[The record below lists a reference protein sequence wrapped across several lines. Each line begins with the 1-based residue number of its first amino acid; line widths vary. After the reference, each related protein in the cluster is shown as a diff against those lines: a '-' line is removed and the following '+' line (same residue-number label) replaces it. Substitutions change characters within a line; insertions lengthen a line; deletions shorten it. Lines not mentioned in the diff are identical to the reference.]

1 VSLVYTWMATF
12 VLGGEA
18 ENTDEEQMYIKAAGA
33 LGVLANESDT
43 NNTNTEL
50 RLQSGDTN
58 NSNITMVG
66 KSSAQY
72 MTFGTNAAERMRI
85 DSSGNVGIGTTSP
98 SVALEVFKNGGDMVK
113 IGNSGSYLKFDNGG
127 HHIDVYNTS
136 DASGRLLY
144 LNKYSKEGVE
154 IDDRLGVGGYPT
166 KGGANLYVYG
176 NTYITSNLTV
186 GTDDLH
192 VDTTTGNVGIGTT
205 SPDGRLHIS
214 SGTSGDCH
222 LILQSDTDNNNESDN
237 PKIVFRQDGAIN
249 TAEIGLGNN
258 MLALRGTSGIAF
270 YDGTASATDIDNIEN
285 TSTELMRITDGG
297 YVGIGTT
304 SPEYTLDVV
313 GKSSLGTVV
322 LNPQTYLMSN
332 VNYFEYTSSTITT
345 FNKVLLQIDKSGTAN
360 SDHAEYSGYVDCEI
374 VAQRTI
380 TNGGPEIFTSRV
392 NFMVAYDDAYNR
404 WQFNTFIQE
413 NKSFYG
419 YISFQSTPVFKYK
432 YDGRQLQLY
441 VSFDA
446 KEIRSYTSFTA
457 RITSDGDHINDI
469 SLPGPDELM
478 GTGTD
483 GTAEL
488 GICYG
493 LGHTNKASYVG
504 IGTDD
509 PTSNLHVA
517 GDAYVSSNL
526 TVGTANLHVDTT
538 TGFVGVGTTN
548 PTSNLDV
555 IGAAAISTDLT
566 VGTAG
571 VDSNVTLHANKT
583 YCSAGRT
590 TTYTGLSSS
599 NANEIG
605 YLDMSVISTSNNTFV
620 KVFVKVGQG
629 AASSEM
635 EYSFY
640 IRPNAANWAWI
651 YDYKQ
656 IGSVNI
662 VPVVY
667 RTDANDLYEG
677 ASEGVVRFG
686 YLASSAQSVSW
697 RVEMYERSGNAK
709 FVPTNTGSAVD
720 GTGLVQVTPAPYMRI
735 DSNVAIGEND
745 LFVDTQTGR
754 VGVGT
759 TNPTSNLHVVG
770 DINLTSNIVMNGEV
784 FVKAH
789 DATNNHVAIGPGAG
803 QTEQNTYTVAIGYQA
818 GQIGQ
823 NTQALAVGYLAGQ
836 TSQGNNATALGRNA
850 GQTSQGINATAI
862 GSLAGQTS
870 QGTLTV
876 AVGRAAGNNTQ
887 GDYAIGVG
895 YRGGFTSQGDYAVAV
910 GPSAGQTSQGTNA
923 VAVGP
928 SAGQTSQGTNA
939 VAVGYLAGQ
948 TSQHDNTVVLNAS
961 GSALNTEGTGR
972 TYIKPLRVATVASN
986 VMTYDQTTGEVMDSG
1001 GLFTNRLAVVSEQPP
1016 SALTGA
1022 TTTIQGHGKYVVE
1035 VSSTANSANAKHQ
1048 AFDKNS
1054 TGSAWLSAANYDAN
1068 GDHTNS
1074 AVTLNSIQGDYIKLT
1089 LPYKTTLRHFTLAC
1103 RNSANSTLQFPTDF
1117 TLLASNDG
1125 SSWTSLY
1132 SLSGGDTPSIAQVS
1146 TYIVNAASSYKTYA
1160 IVVEKIS
1167 PNSGP
1172 SLQGGFSEWRLF
1184 TESFSVEGGIVTTT
1198 AASGLETGFTEHPV
1212 APLTGSTTYNANIG
1226 TNGEFPPSTHYVEG
1240 HGTYEVWAS
1249 SQYNVSGQ
1257 ATREVWKLF
1266 DGSTSTNFQ
1275 EGAATNYEFYNSS
1288 SPYEYVGTRGS
1299 TTTDVGGTRYKGV
1312 WVQLKLPY
1320 TITLAYTKINNWT
1333 PDTDRSPGAGVILG
1347 SNDGDNWYKLTEF
1360 TGLTYTSNEEI
1371 VQVNATTPYQYY
1383 RMVATNTIGSIA
1395 LSFTEWRLFSATGV
1409 TKMDNVLISGEL
1421 AVDGG
1426 ALQTSHIKWPKVPLK
1441 ANESEGYV
1449 ASVSSV
1455 FNSFYNAWNAFE
1467 DKGEYTNDVSP
1478 AWASGNGS
1486 FSGGSAETIRT
1497 TGDDTFAHEWLQ
1509 IQLPQAIQLSYFNIV
1524 RRDIYSGRLTEAPKN
1539 GFMYGSNDGVTWTKL
1554 VAYSDLTYMDYQ
1566 PTRVNVQSTTPYI
1579 YYRLAVTATIGSQN
1593 YVAINELQLFESTL
1607 GVGTSATTAK
1617 LTVDGGLGLA
1627 KGSQVFAGSDVIT
1640 EFPKHDRPLVKYPE
1654 ATSGTV
1660 VTNSTDTQPGTAFNL
1675 NYSDIGWHPT
1685 ANYTS
1690 DTGVADGSTTT
1701 IDMKGI
1707 EYDGEWTQVLLP
1719 VAVKVKYL
1727 DVYYRYSSKRQTRD
1741 GTVLGSNDG
1750 TNWTHLQSW
1759 DDLSLTESTSIPH
1772 HLEVNSTKYFNYI
1785 RYIVERVAGETLPNI
1800 REIEIW
1806 GTEEGDE
1813 SVDVV
1818 HRSIPNKP
1826 SQQQLAVYYE
1836 ARDPNSYSFADS
1848 SNVYDLSGS
1857 GVTGTIYGAKGFN
1870 AKYNS
1875 WILNN
1880 DNVDY
1885 IAVSEFPHGTGA
1897 WAHSVSTWM
1906 YRYPTT
1912 STTSQHVFRFGA
1924 STTSTGCAARFE
1936 WISNQWMIRY
1946 YFFGNDV
1953 IFYLPEIGK
1962 SYGNWLHIT
1971 ATYDGRSDSGVV
1983 NGSYGLARKLYIN
1996 GVPCEVQSSAS
2007 PGSLA
2012 LGTTSSIFYLGHR
2025 AGSGSLIG
2033 EVANGR
2039 VYSKALNADQVQ
2051 ELYEYDAERFGHR
2064 QNLVALHKGNLG
2076 VGVTN
2081 PTSRFEVAGA
2091 DGLQEFPPKAMTG
2104 HETYIEGH
2112 GVFRVS
2118 ASSFLDASE
2127 ISGWTQD
2134 FPTWYAF
2141 NKSNTQG
2148 WISNQTKYSNSNG
2161 IAGTSSDNRFGI
2173 RGEWLEIEMPSK
2185 IKLKHFTLSLASD
2198 GGDYSD
2204 AYNTSRFPQVF
2215 NLYKSNDGITWTP
2228 ATEITTP
2235 TAPVLASY
2243 GSTQQY
2249 VIDENEYY
2257 NRYLIQ
2263 VKQTFADG
2271 TYTGGQSTHTA
2282 IGEWRL
2288 FGTPAP
2294 SSLEDGHLTLGKAL
2308 TLPRVSGHPAGAE
2321 TPRAES
2327 LVVHYDTT
2335 VDSVVSGSTVV
2346 DISGEG
2352 NNGTLVNGA
2361 AYSSTDRALTFDG
2374 GNDYVTG
2381 NLTGISGNFIFSA
2394 SLWVYHTSTT
2404 ENQPQ
2409 FFTIGSNAVNQMIG
2423 FRLNGSMT
2431 EIRLY
2436 FYSRDTLVATISTIL
2451 NTWNHFVV
2459 TYDGSTQSV
2468 YQNGV
2473 LVKSQAGSGLNLPQ
2487 NPELRI
2493 GYRSG
2498 GASTEYLNGYLSN
2511 FKLWNVALMAK
2522 EIAQEYALGRT
2533 GKSIN
2538 LTDTALCLGGTVPR
2552 AQLDVRGSAY
2562 INGIVGTGPTGG
2574 LIIPSGTSAQQPTG
2588 VTGMLRFNTTLGRL
2602 QVHDGTFWKSINR
2615 MSASGGTV
2623 TYVGGYTVH
2632 TFKTGGSFTVASGGD
2647 IDVLMVG
2654 GGGGGGADNA
2664 GGGGAG
2670 GLIFRPRLLVDAGS
2684 YTIDIGT
2691 GGTGAP
2697 AQGTTAGKGGDTEA
2711 FGLTAVGGGYGNNG
2725 NSDGTQNSG
2734 GSGGG
2739 GDGERGTAGG
2749 TGTQP
2754 SQSGDSGTYGYGN
2767 DGGDGYPSNNNAG
2780 GGGGGA
2786 GVAGVDGGV
2795 NDGGAGGDGLNEVT
2809 VNGFVYNFADIFGT
2823 ASGEIISGEAWFAG
2837 GGAGGN
2843 KNEVTTS
2850 ISGGNGGG
2858 GGTANYY
2865 TDSGTANTGGGGG
2878 GSTYT
2883 GSITPAGGNGGSGIV
2898 IIRYLS

>member
-1 VSLVYTWMATF
+1 
-12 VLGGEA
+12 
-18 ENTDEEQMYIKAAGA
+18 
-33 LGVLANESDT
+33 
-43 NNTNTEL
+43 
-50 RLQSGDTN
+50 
-58 NSNITMVG
+58 
-66 KSSAQY
+66 
-72 MTFGTNAAERMRI
+72 
-85 DSSGNVGIGTTSP
+85 
-98 SVALEVFKNGGDMVK
+98 
-113 IGNSGSYLKFDNGG
+113 
-127 HHIDVYNTS
+127 
-136 DASGRLLY
+136 
-144 LNKYSKEGVE
+144 
-154 IDDRLGVGGYPT
+154 
-166 KGGANLYVYG
+166 
-176 NTYITSNLTV
+176 
-186 GTDDLH
+186 
-192 VDTTTGNVGIGTT
+192 
-205 SPDGRLHIS
+205 
-214 SGTSGDCH
+214 
-222 LILQSDTDNNNESDN
+222 
-237 PKIVFRQDGAIN
+237 
-249 TAEIGLGNN
+249 
-258 MLALRGTSGIAF
+258 
-270 YDGTASATDIDNIEN
+270 
-285 TSTELMRITDGG
+285 
-297 YVGIGTT
+297 
-304 SPEYTLDVV
+304 
-313 GKSSLGTVV
+313 
-322 LNPQTYLMSN
+322 
-332 VNYFEYTSSTITT
+332 
-345 FNKVLLQIDKSGTAN
+345 
-360 SDHAEYSGYVDCEI
+360 
-374 VAQRTI
+374 
-380 TNGGPEIFTSRV
+380 
-392 NFMVAYDDAYNR
+392 
-404 WQFNTFIQE
+404 
-413 NKSFYG
+413 
-419 YISFQSTPVFKYK
+419 
-432 YDGRQLQLY
+432 
-441 VSFDA
+441 
-446 KEIRSYTSFTA
+446 
-457 RITSDGDHINDI
+457 
-469 SLPGPDELM
+469 
-478 GTGTD
+478 
-483 GTAEL
+483 
-488 GICYG
+488 
-493 LGHTNKASYVG
+493 
-504 IGTDD
+504 
-509 PTSNLHVA
+509 
-517 GDAYVSSNL
+517 
-526 TVGTANLHVDTT
+526 
-538 TGFVGVGTTN
+538 
-548 PTSNLDV
+548 
-555 IGAAAISTDLT
+555 
-566 VGTAG
+566 
-571 VDSNVTLHANKT
+571 
-583 YCSAGRT
+583 
-590 TTYTGLSSS
+590 
-599 NANEIG
+599 
-605 YLDMSVISTSNNTFV
+605 
-620 KVFVKVGQG
+620 
-629 AASSEM
+629 
-635 EYSFY
+635 
-640 IRPNAANWAWI
+640 
-651 YDYKQ
+651 
-656 IGSVNI
+656 
-662 VPVVY
+662 
-667 RTDANDLYEG
+667 
-677 ASEGVVRFG
+677 
-686 YLASSAQSVSW
+686 
-697 RVEMYERSGNAK
+697 
-709 FVPTNTGSAVD
+709 
-720 GTGLVQVTPAPYMRI
+720 
-735 DSNVAIGEND
+735 
-745 LFVDTQTGR
+745 
-754 VGVGT
+754 
-759 TNPTSNLHVVG
+759 
-770 DINLTSNIVMNGEV
+770 
-784 FVKAH
+784 
-789 DATNNHVAIGPGAG
+789 
-803 QTEQNTYTVAIGYQA
+803 
-818 GQIGQ
+818 
-823 NTQALAVGYLAGQ
+823 
-836 TSQGNNATALGRNA
+836 
-850 GQTSQGINATAI
+850 
-862 GSLAGQTS
+862 
-870 QGTLTV
+870 
-876 AVGRAAGNNTQ
+876 
-887 GDYAIGVG
+887 
-895 YRGGFTSQGDYAVAV
+895 
-910 GPSAGQTSQGTNA
+910 
-923 VAVGP
+923 
-928 SAGQTSQGTNA
+928 
-939 VAVGYLAGQ
+939 
-948 TSQHDNTVVLNAS
+948 
-961 GSALNTEGTGR
+961 
-972 TYIKPLRVATVASN
+972 
-986 VMTYDQTTGEVMDSG
+986 
-1001 GLFTNRLAVVSEQPP
+1001 
-1016 SALTGA
+1016 
-1022 TTTIQGHGKYVVE
+1022 
-1035 VSSTANSANAKHQ
+1035 
-1048 AFDKNS
+1048 
-1054 TGSAWLSAANYDAN
+1054 
-1068 GDHTNS
+1068 
-1074 AVTLNSIQGDYIKLT
+1074 
-1089 LPYKTTLRHFTLAC
+1089 
-1103 RNSANSTLQFPTDF
+1103 
-1117 TLLASNDG
+1117 
-1125 SSWTSLY
+1125 
-1132 SLSGGDTPSIAQVS
+1132 
-1146 TYIVNAASSYKTYA
+1146 
-1160 IVVEKIS
+1160 
-1167 PNSGP
+1167 
-1172 SLQGGFSEWRLF
+1172 
-1184 TESFSVEGGIVTTT
+1184 
-1198 AASGLETGFTEHPV
+1198 
-1212 APLTGSTTYNANIG
+1212 
-1226 TNGEFPPSTHYVEG
+1226 
-1240 HGTYEVWAS
+1240 
-1249 SQYNVSGQ
+1249 
-1257 ATREVWKLF
+1257 
-1266 DGSTSTNFQ
+1266 
-1275 EGAATNYEFYNSS
+1275 
-1288 SPYEYVGTRGS
+1288 
-1299 TTTDVGGTRYKGV
+1299 
-1312 WVQLKLPY
+1312 
-1320 TITLAYTKINNWT
+1320 
-1333 PDTDRSPGAGVILG
+1333 
-1347 SNDGDNWYKLTEF
+1347 
-1360 TGLTYTSNEEI
+1360 
-1371 VQVNATTPYQYY
+1371 
-1383 RMVATNTIGSIA
+1383 
-1395 LSFTEWRLFSATGV
+1395 
-1409 TKMDNVLISGEL
+1409 
-1421 AVDGG
+1421 
-1426 ALQTSHIKWPKVPLK
+1426 
-1441 ANESEGYV
+1441 
-1449 ASVSSV
+1449 
-1455 FNSFYNAWNAFE
+1455 
-1467 DKGEYTNDVSP
+1467 
-1478 AWASGNGS
+1478 
-1486 FSGGSAETIRT
+1486 
-1497 TGDDTFAHEWLQ
+1497 
-1509 IQLPQAIQLSYFNIV
+1509 
-1524 RRDIYSGRLTEAPKN
+1524 
-1539 GFMYGSNDGVTWTKL
+1539 MYGSNDGVTWTKL

-1654 ATSGTV
+1654 IALTSSASNAYYNGYKITYSQQNSTYPAWKAFDNDPSDIVGWYSGTV
-1660 VTNSTDTQPGTAFNL
+1660 AGTVYNGTGGAYDGTTQLASGTELGEWIGLEVPSPIKLYDVRIVAQSYSTASNTVDDFVIYAKKHSGDTWTNLGKFTGMAALQGTA
-1675 NYSDIGWHPT
+1675 
-1685 ANYTS
+1685 A
-1690 DTGVADGSTTT
+1690 GV
-1701 IDMKGI
+1701 
-1707 EYDGEWTQVLLP
+1707 
-1719 VAVKVKYL
+1719 
-1727 DVYYRYSSKRQTRD
+1727 
-1741 GTVLGSNDG
+1741 TVN
-1750 TNWTHLQSW
+1750 
-1759 DDLSLTESTSIPH
+1759 
-1772 HLEVNSTKYFNYI
+1772 VNSSDYYKFFALVATKRYEQAAFGVSI
-1785 RYIVERVAGETLPNI
+1785 RVLDFFGY
-1800 REIEIW
+1800 
-1806 GTEEGDE
+1806 EEGDE

-1826 SQQQLAVYYE
+1826 GQQHLEVYYE

-2404 ENQPQ
+2404 DNQSQ